1 MALRCRGTGIKPEG
15 FLICL
20 TSRKRDVRN
29 LFCLILAL
37 LVAGLFSQE
46 PEFLQQY
53 TQRLSGRIDELTR
66 QAREFEA
73 RVQAFGLTRDEAIAR
88 FKANPDPVVAGEAAA
103 READLALLARLERQR
118 ANLQGGSELSR
129 LMAMIGELDPEIAR
143 ATYADF
149 KPAVPVTTQGLVFA
163 MAGFIAGLIVA
174 LIVTG
179 ILGAIG
185 RALFS
190 SRRVAG

>member
-1 MALRCRGTGIKPEG
+1 
-15 FLICL
+15 
-20 TSRKRDVRN
+20 VRN

-37 LVAGLFSQE
+37 LGAGLFAQE

-53 TQRLSGRIDELTR
+53 SQRLGGRIDELTR
-66 QAREFEA
+66 QTREFEA
-73 RVQAFGLTRDEAIAR
+73 RVQAFGLTRDDAIAR
-88 FKANPDPVVAGEAAA
+88 FKANADPVVAGEAAA
-103 READLALLARLERQR
+103 READLVLLARLERQR
-118 ANLQGGSELSR
+118 ANLQGGSDLSR
-129 LMAMIGELDPEIAR
+129 LIALVGELDPDIAR
-143 ATYADF
+143 ATYRDF
-149 KPAVPVTTQGLVFA
+149 RPAVPMTTEGLVFA

-174 LIVTG
+174 LIITG

>member
-1 MALRCRGTGIKPEG
+1 M
-15 FLICL
+15 
-20 TSRKRDVRN
+20 RN

-73 RVQAFGLTRDEAIAR
+73 RVQAFGLTRDEAITR
-88 FKANPDPVVAGEAAA
+88 FKANPDPIVAGEARA

-118 ANLQGGSELSR
+118 ANLVGGSELSR
-129 LMAMIGELDPEIAR
+129 LMALVGELDPEIAR
-143 ATYADF
+143 ATYDDF
-149 KPAVPVTTQGLVFA
+149 RPAVPVTTQGLVFA
-163 MAGFIAGLIVA
+163 TSGFIAGLIVA
-174 LIVTG
+174 LVATG

-185 RALFS
+185 RALFGT
-190 SRRVAG
+190 RRVAG

>member
-1 MALRCRGTGIKPEG
+1 M
-15 FLICL
+15 
-20 TSRKRDVRN
+20 RN

-73 RVQAFGLTRDEAIAR
+73 RVQAFGLTRDEAIAL
-88 FKANPDPVVAGEAAA
+88 FKANPDPIVAAEAVA
-103 READLALLARLERQR
+103 READLVLLARLERQR
-118 ANLQGGSELSR
+118 ANLVGGSELSR
-129 LMAMIGELDPEIAR
+129 LMALVGELDPDIAR
-143 ATYADF
+143 ATYDDF

-163 MAGFIAGLIVA
+163 TSGFIAGLIVA
-174 LIVTG
+174 LVATG

-185 RALFS
+185 RALFGT
-190 SRRVAG
+190 RRVAG

>member
-1 MALRCRGTGIKPEG
+1 M
-15 FLICL
+15 
-20 TSRKRDVRN
+20 RN

-37 LVAGLFSQE
+37 LGAGLFAQE

-53 TQRLSGRIDELTR
+53 SQRLGGRIDELTR
-66 QAREFEA
+66 QTREFEA
-73 RVQAFGLTRDEAIAR
+73 RVQAFGLTRDDAIAR
-88 FKANPDPVVAGEAAA
+88 FKANADPVVAGEAAA
-103 READLALLARLERQR
+103 READLVLLARLERQR
-118 ANLQGGSELSR
+118 ANLQGGSDLSR
-129 LMAMIGELDPEIAR
+129 LIALVGELDPDIAR
-143 ATYADF
+143 ATSRDF
-149 KPAVPVTTQGLVFA
+149 RPAVPMTTEGLVFA

-174 LIVTG
+174 LIITG